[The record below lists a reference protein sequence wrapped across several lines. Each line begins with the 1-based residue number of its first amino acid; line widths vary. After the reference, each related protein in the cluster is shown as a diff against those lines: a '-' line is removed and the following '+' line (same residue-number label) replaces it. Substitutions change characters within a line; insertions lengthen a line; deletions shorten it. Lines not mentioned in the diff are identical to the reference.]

1 MIILTTTASN
11 QTLKVIPREYASNFS
26 LSIRDDS
33 TNVTKVYEITNA
45 TTVGDYLNVTL
56 AFSPILV
63 ENHFYDLTYYSDPN
77 FWNTNY
83 FLWNEYQ
90 ELWNVDTTEIID
102 IYKDKIFVTNQ
113 EIDQDTDKY
122 YKLNQGQYKTNNSY
136 NNDYLVI

>member
-26 LSIRDDS
+26 LSVRDDS

-45 TTVGDYLNVTL
+45 TTVGNYLNVTL
-56 AFSPILV
+56 AFNPVLV

-83 FLWNEYQ
+83 FLWNAETGYVVLRHYHLVQ
-90 ELWNVDTTEIID
+90 FVQFMLMKLEWTIDELVV
-102 IYKDKIFVTNQ
+102 K
-113 EIDQDTDKY
+113 
-122 YKLNQGQYKTNNSY
+122 S
-136 NNDYLVI
+136 

>member
-1 MIILTTTASN
+1 MIILTTSTAN

-26 LSIRDDS
+26 LSVRDDS

-83 FLWNEYQ
+83 FLWNVYQ

>member
-1 MIILTTTASN
+1 MIILTTTSSN

-26 LSIRDDS
+26 LSVRDDS

-45 TTVGDYLNVTL
+45 TTVGNYLNVTL
-56 AFSPILV
+56 AFNPVLV

-83 FLWNEYQ
+83 FLWNAYQ

-113 EIDQDTDKY
+113 EIDQDDDKY
-122 YKLNQGQYKTNNSY
+122 YNLNQGQYKTNNSY

>member
-26 LSIRDDS
+26 LSVRDDS

-45 TTVGDYLNVTL
+45 TTVGNYLNVTL

-83 FLWNEYQ
+83 FLWQAYE
-90 ELWNVDTTEIID
+90 ELWNVDTTKIID

-113 EIDQDTDKY
+113 EINQDDDKY
-122 YKLNQGQYKTNNSY
+122 YNLNQGQYKTNNSY

>member
-1 MIILTTTASN
+1 MIILTTSTAN

-26 LSIRDDS
+26 LSVRDDS

-45 TTVGDYLNVTL
+45 TTVGNYLNVTL
-56 AFSPILV
+56 AFSPVLV

-83 FLWNEYQ
+83 FLWNAYQ

-113 EIDQDTDKY
+113 EIDQDDDKY
-122 YKLNQGQYKTNNSY
+122 YNLNQGQYKTNNSY